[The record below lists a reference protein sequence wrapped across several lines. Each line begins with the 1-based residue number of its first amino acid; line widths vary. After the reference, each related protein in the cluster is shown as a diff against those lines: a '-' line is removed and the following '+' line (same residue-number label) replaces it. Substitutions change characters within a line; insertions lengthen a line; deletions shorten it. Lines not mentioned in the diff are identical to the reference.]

1 MASTPSVP
9 QTPRNEKVQILNAT
23 GTGLVTAITGAT
35 NGTKVVGL
43 IASSTELTAN
53 NRDIQISIT
62 KSGTSYILGTKSVPF
77 SAGFVTG
84 IPAINLLDPAVIVG
98 LPTDADG
105 QPYLF
110 LETGDTLQVNSLTTL
125 TSGKIISVHGIAA
138 DF

>member
-9 QTPRNEKVQILNAT
+9 QTPRCEKQQILNAT
-23 GTGLVTAITGAT
+23 ASALVTVITGAT

-43 IASSTELTAN
+43 IASSTDTSA
-53 NRDIQISIT
+53 RDIQISIT
-62 KSGTSYILGTKSVPF
+62 KSGTSFVLATKTVPL
-77 SAGFVTG
+77 SSGFVAGT
-84 IPAINLLDPAVIVG
+84 PAVNLLDPTLIVG
-98 LPTDADG
+98 LPVDADG

-125 TSGKIISVHGIAA
+125 TAAKIISVTGIAA